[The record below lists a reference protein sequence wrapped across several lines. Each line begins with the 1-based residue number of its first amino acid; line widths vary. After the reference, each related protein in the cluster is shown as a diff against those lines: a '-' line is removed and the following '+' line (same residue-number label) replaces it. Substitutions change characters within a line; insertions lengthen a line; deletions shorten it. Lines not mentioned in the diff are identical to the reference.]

1 MRKLLSH
8 LLFVMALLPLA
19 ACQAETEESFTEGV
33 HYEVLPEAV
42 ATSDPSRVEVVEV
55 FWYGC
60 SHCYA
65 FEPKINPWA
74 QSLNESVH
82 FQRVPAVWHQSMELH
97 AKAYYT
103 AKALKVLEKLHVA
116 IFEAMN
122 LKKEKLQTEEEIA
135 KLFVDNGVSLE
146 RFTKVFNSKGIEMAV
161 SVAKNKQA
169 RYRTQGT
176 PEMIINGKYR
186 VSGRTA
192 GGNDRMLKVAD
203 YLIDKEQ
210 TTSQQ

>member
-1 MRKLLSH
+1 MRRLLSH
-8 LLFVMALLPLA
+8 LLFGIVLLPLV
-19 ACQAETEESFTEGV
+19 ACQADTEETYKEGA
-33 HYEVLPEAV
+33 HYELLPEV
-42 ATSDPSRVEVVEV
+42 VSTSDPSKIEVVEV

-60 SHCYA
+60 SHCYS
-65 FEPKINPWA
+65 FEPMINPWSRGLA
-74 QSLNESVH
+74 DDVD
-82 FQRVPAVWHQSMELH
+82 FQRLPAVWHETMGLH

-103 AKALKVLEKLHVA
+103 AKALKVLDKLHVA

-122 LKKEKLQTEEEIA
+122 LKKQKLENEGDIA
-135 KLFVDNGVSLE
+135 KIFVENGVSLE

-161 SVAKNKQA
+161 DLAMKKQE

-176 PEMIINGKYR
+176 PEIIINGKYR

-203 YLIDKEQ
+203 FLVEKERAAAQ
-210 TTSQQ
+210 